1 MLKHAAVALT
11 LALLP
16 ACASTEVQYGDS
28 TATESVDENLGLTD
42 VQQTAENMK
51 NELAGFNFPDADK
64 DPVDGRVRLRVLTVA
79 NDTSEHF
86 DEKILTDKIRKVML
100 SSGKIVCVAEKE
112 SIADLHKERAY
123 GDAMAQGTSAPKEG
137 RVKFGRY
144 ALVGRVKSIT
154 KRNADVKLRDY
165 IFTLDLVN
173 TESEEILLTAEKE
186 IRKVK
191 NR

>member
-1 MLKHAAVALT
+1 MFKHAAVALA

-16 ACASTEVQYGDS
+16 ACATTGVQYVSPEDQE
-28 TATESVDENLGLTD
+28 AVDENLGLTD

-51 NELAGFNFPDADK
+51 NELAGFSFPDEDK

-86 DEKILTDKIRKVML
+86 NQKILTDKIRKVML
-100 SSGKIVCVAEKE
+100 SSGKIVCVAERE
-112 SIADLHKERAY
+112 NIEEIGTERRRGEVLSEGAN
-123 GDAMAQGTSAPKEG
+123 APKAG

-154 KRNADVKLRDY
+154 KRSSDVKLRDY

-173 TESEEILLTAEKE
+173 TETEEILLTAEKE
-186 IRKVK
+186 IRKVR